1 MCVDFTNL
9 NMACLKDSYPLP
21 SIDSLVDSASCC
33 RLLSFLDVFSGYN
46 QISMHTRDENKISF
60 MVEFASYCYK
70 VMPFGLKNVGATYQS
85 MDRIVAPMLGRNV
98 KAYVDDMVVSSEEKD
113 QHIADLEELFTT
125 VLDQNA

>member
-1 MCVDFTNL
+1 
-9 NMACLKDSYPLP
+9 
-21 SIDSLVDSASCC
+21 
-33 RLLSFLDVFSGYN
+33 
-46 QISMHTRDENKISF
+46 